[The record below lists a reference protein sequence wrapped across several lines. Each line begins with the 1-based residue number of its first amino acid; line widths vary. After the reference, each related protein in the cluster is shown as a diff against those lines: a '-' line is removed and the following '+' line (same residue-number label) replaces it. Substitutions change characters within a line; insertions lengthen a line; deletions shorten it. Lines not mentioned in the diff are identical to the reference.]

1 VSGDANIP
9 PPVNILFA
17 SETEK
22 AEFWIPLLEKALP
35 QDRFV
40 TTTDQPIDIALIA
53 TPPAGTLG
61 KLKGVKLIQSLWM
74 GVEKLL
80 ADPGLPKGVPIAR
93 LIDPGMVAAMT
104 ESVLSH
110 VLDWHRHHYRYRA
123 QQAEREWRRRKQYLA
138 SDRTV
143 GILGMGVLGTDA
155 AQKLLALG
163 FNVAG
168 FSRRPKNVP
177 GVQCFTDLASM
188 LRITDALV
196 CLLPLTSETRG
207 ILNGRNLG
215 LLKKHGCV
223 INLARGGHLVMS
235 DLLRELDSGHL
246 AHAYLDVFDQEPI
259 APSDALWSHPGI
271 TITPHSAALT
281 EPRTA
286 IAKIVENVERVRRG
300 ETPHHLVD
308 FATGY

>member
-1 VSGDANIP
+1 M
-9 PPVNILFA
+9 NILFA

-22 AEFWIPLLEKALP
+22 AEFWVPLLEQALP

-40 TTTDQPIDIALIA
+40 ATADENIDVAIVA

-61 KLKGVKLIQSLWM
+61 KLKRVKLVQSLWM

-80 ADPGLPKGVPIAR
+80 ADPGLPQGVPLAR
-93 LIDPGMVAAMT
+93 LIDPGMVAAMS
-104 ESVLSH
+104 ESVLAH

-123 QQAEREWRRRKQYLA
+123 QQAERQWRRRKQYLA

-143 GILGMGVLGTDA
+143 GILGLGELGSDA
-155 AQKLLALG
+155 ARKLLALG

-168 FSRRPKNVP
+168 YSRRPKELP
-177 GVQCFTDLASM
+177 GVQSFTELAPM
-188 LRITDALV
+188 LRVSDALV
-196 CLLPLTSETRG
+196 CLLPLTPQTRG
-207 ILNGRNLG
+207 VLNGRNLA
-215 LLKKHGCV
+215 LLRQHGCV
-223 INLARGGHLVMS
+223 INLARGGHLVVP

-246 AHAYLDVFDQEPI
+246 AHAYLDVFDAEPLP
-259 APSDALWSHPGI
+259 ASDPLWRHPGV

-286 IAKIVENVERVRRG
+286 IPKIVENIERVRRG

-308 FATGY
+308 FAAGY

>member
-1 VSGDANIP
+1 M
-9 PPVNILFA
+9 NILFA

-40 TTTDQPIDIALIA
+40 TSTDQPIDIALVA

-93 LIDPGMVAAMT
+93 LVDPGMVAAMS

-123 QQAEREWRRRKQYLA
+123 QQSEKRWRRRKQYLA

-155 AQKLLALG
+155 ANKLLALG

-168 FSRRPKNVP
+168 FSRRAKTVP
-177 GVQCFTDLASM
+177 GVQCFTELAPM

-196 CLLPLTSETRG
+196 CLLPLTTETRG
-207 ILNGRNLG
+207 ILNGRNLV

-223 INLARGGHLVMS
+223 INLARGGHIVMS
-235 DLLRELDSGHL
+235 DLLHELDSGHL

-259 APSDALWSHPGI
+259 PASDALWTHPGI

-308 FATGY
+308 FAAGY

>member
-1 VSGDANIP
+1 MLASAA
-9 PPVNILFA
+9 VNILFA

-40 TTTDQPIDIALIA
+40 TTADQPIDIALIA

-123 QQAEREWRRRKQYLA
+123 QQAERQWRRRKQYLA

-155 AQKLLALG
+155 ATRLLALG

-168 FSRRPKNVP
+168 FSRRPKSMP
-177 GVQCFTDLASM
+177 GVQCFTDLAAM
-188 LRITDALV
+188 MRITDALV
-196 CLLPLTSETRG
+196 CLLPLTHETRG

-223 INLARGGHLVMS
+223 INLARGGHLVTP
-235 DLLRELDSGHL
+235 DLIHELDSGHL

-259 APSDALWSHPGI
+259 ASTDALWTHPGI

-286 IAKIVENVERVRRG
+286 IAKIAENVERVRRG
-300 ETPHHLVD
+300 ETPRHLVD
-308 FATGY
+308 FAAGY